1 MPQEMTV
8 EEINSFLNSEWIGV
22 LSVKHEEGVYAVPL
36 PYIYDDRTS
45 TFVLMSGGKA
55 MTLVENMAEVCFTV
69 FKADKDK
76 TSEWCSVIAQG
87 KIEKVTRREEL
98 IYLLDLIEDVFCQI
112 MERKAENTD
121 EVFRVYRSGI
131 LASPE
136 ASNIL
141 KLKIGNISGR
151 FF

>member
-1 MPQEMTV
+1 MPREMTV

-22 LSVKHEEGVYAVPL
+22 LSMKHEEGVYAVPL
-36 PYIYDDRTS
+36 PYIYDDRTL

-76 TSEWCSVIAQG
+76 ASEWCSVIAQG
-87 KIEKVTRREEL
+87 KVEKVTRREEL

-141 KLKIGNISGR
+141 KLKIGNLYGR